1 MYSAKKKKTK
11 IKCSGDIH
19 CATNKSPYDM
29 PTSTKKDSK
38 VKAKD
43 VFEGYGKK
51 CKKKCPKGKKNCN
64 CK

>member
-38 VKAKD
+38 IKAKD
-43 VFEGYGKK
+43 VFEGYK
-51 CKKKCPKGKKNCN
+51 CKGKKKCPKGHKV
-64 CK
+64 CKCK

>member
-1 MYSAKKKKTK
+1 MVHQKKTK

-29 PTSTKKDSK
+29 PNTTKKDSK

-43 VFEGYGKK
+43 VFDYGKS
-51 CKKKCPKGKKNCN
+51 KKCPKGKKKCN

>member
-29 PTSTKKDSK
+29 PTSTKKDEK
-38 VKAKD
+38 VK
-43 VFEGYGKK
+43 KK
-51 CKKKCPKGKKNCN
+51 EFFDKKQKKKGKK
-64 CK
+64 

>member
-19 CATNKSPYDM
+19 CATNKSPFDM
-29 PTSTKKDSK
+29 PKTTKKDSK

-43 VFEGYGKK
+43 VFDMKQKK
-51 CKKKCPKGKKNCN
+51 KGKK
-64 CK
+64 

>member
-29 PTSTKKDSK
+29 PTSTKKDGK

-43 VFEGYGKK
+43 VFDMK
-51 CKKKCPKGKKNCN
+51 CKKKCPKGKKKCN